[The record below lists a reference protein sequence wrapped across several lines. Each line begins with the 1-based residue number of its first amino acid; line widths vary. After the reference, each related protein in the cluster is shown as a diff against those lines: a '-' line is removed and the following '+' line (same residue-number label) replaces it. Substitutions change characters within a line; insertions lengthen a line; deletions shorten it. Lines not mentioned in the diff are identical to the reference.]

1 MPAEAT
7 DLHFMPLIR
16 LAFAI
21 DMIQRGNLGRACY
34 SQVNL
39 SISLYASGPF
49 TRLSP
54 TWADSSHLQHK
65 TSGISVFSS
74 GAFIPTF

>member
-21 DMIQRGNLGRACY
+21 DMIRRGNLGRACY
-34 SQVNL
+34 NKVNL
-39 SISLYASGPF
+39 SSFILQVTL
-49 TRLSP
+49 TRLSLA
-54 TWADSSHLQHK
+54 WADSSHRPHK
-65 TSGISVFSS
+65 TSRAGVFSS
-74 GAFIPTF
+74 GAFIPL